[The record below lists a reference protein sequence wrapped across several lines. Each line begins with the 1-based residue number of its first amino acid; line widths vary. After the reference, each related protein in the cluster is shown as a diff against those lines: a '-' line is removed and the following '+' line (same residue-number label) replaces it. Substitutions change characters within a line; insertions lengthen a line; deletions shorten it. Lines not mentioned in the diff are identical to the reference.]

1 VKETSTEPSDWW
13 RRKIDEA
20 LAAAPLRV
28 AEPPPLPYPSTPSA
42 GVEDL
47 LEILVAIESFGL
59 PEPSRERI
67 EYTTLLL

>member
-20 LAAAPLRV
+20 LDASRLRV
-28 AEPPPLPYPSTPSA
+28 EEPPPLPYPPSVA
-42 GVEDL
+42 SGVDDL
-47 LEILVAIESFGL
+47 FEILVVIESFGI

-67 EYTTLLL
+67 EYATLLL